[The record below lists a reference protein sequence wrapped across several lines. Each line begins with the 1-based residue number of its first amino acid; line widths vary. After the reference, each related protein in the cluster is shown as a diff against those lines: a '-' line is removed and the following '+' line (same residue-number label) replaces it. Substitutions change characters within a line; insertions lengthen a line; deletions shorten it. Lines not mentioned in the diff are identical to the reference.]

1 LLFIEL
7 AVLVGQCL
15 DRQLVLR
22 SFNERTLNEGEG
34 GRMALGDAFVEALSA
49 LVAGGVARG
58 GTRIG
63 DGDTGRMV
71 GWVEAG
77 SGHPGPTVILAA
89 GRNDTAISWAP
100 LLAAL
105 AASTRVVAYDRAG
118 LGASDPDPGP
128 GPPAVDRQVAD
139 LAAVIGQTGAG
150 PCVVVGHSWGGLL
163 AVGHPG
169 LVCGLVLVDPAHPD
183 LLASLPR
190 PVRWLNRSVAEHL
203 PSLLLALGLLEPVV
217 RRTARRTASR
227 FSDDPRVR
235 SLVAE
240 AYLTHARRSQV
251 QASRDELRG
260 IAASAPLLRQAR
272 AASSLPD
279 VPVVVLSA
287 TRGVPPRLRQRWTQ
301 LQAGVAA
308 AARTGRGRHVVVADA
323 GHAIHHDRPDLVA
336 AAVLEVVEEAR
347 PARSDPGNPDLSG
360 GTGEGP
366 ALSQRRVRACG
377 PEPHH
382 ANHD

>member
-1 LLFIEL
+1 
-7 AVLVGQCL
+7 
-15 DRQLVLR
+15 
-22 SFNERTLNEGEG
+22 
-34 GRMALGDAFVEALSA
+34 MALGDAVVEALSA

-58 GTRIG
+58 RTPIG
-63 DGDTGRMV
+63 HGGTGRMV

-77 SGHPGPTVILAA
+77 SGHPSPRVIFAA
-89 GRNDTAISWAP
+89 GRNDTVISWAP

-118 LGASDPDPGP
+118 LGASEPDPGS
-128 GPPAVDRQVAD
+128 GPPTVDRQVAD

-163 AVGHPG
+163 AQLLAVRHPQ

-183 LLASLPR
+183 MLAGLPR
-190 PVRWLNRSVAEHL
+190 PVRRLHQSVAEHL

-217 RRTARRTASR
+217 RRAARRTAQR

-235 SLVAE
+235 ALVVK
-240 AYLTHARRSQV
+240 AYRTHARRSQV
-251 QASRDELRG
+251 QASRAELRG
-260 IAASAPLLRQAR
+260 IAASAPLLRQAS
-272 AASSLPD
+272 AAFSPPD
-279 VPVVVLSA
+279 VPLVVLSA
-287 TRGVPPRLRQRWTQ
+287 TRGVPPLRRRWTL

-308 AARTGRGRHVVVADA
+308 AAPTGRGKHIVVADA
-323 GHAIHHDRPDLVA
+323 RHAIHHDRPDLVA

-347 PARSDPGNPDLSG
+347 RARSDPGNPTPAL
-360 GTGEGP
+360 GTDERP